1 MSDLN
6 VNWKDGVGEVT
17 DQPLTVSPG
26 SGTGNAPRFLWLGDE
41 QRP

>member
-26 SGTGNAPRFLWLGDE
+26 PETPPFPLAR
-41 QRP
+41 

>member
-17 DQPLTVSPG
+17 DQPLAVSPG
-26 SGTGNAPRFLWLGDE
+26 SGTGNAPVSLAR
-41 QRP
+41 